1 MVTYQ
6 PDLVLQLSEK
16 WRITADSLQWII
28 EQMTSER
35 VHRQGRKA
43 KPEWRQRS
51 FIASTKTILLRV
63 LEEDGAVINK
73 KGQKALA
80 KLPDNFQEWRKAN

>member
-28 EQMTSER
+28 EQMTSEM
-35 VHRQGRKA
+35 VHRTGRKP
-43 KPEWRQRS
+43 KPEWRQHS
-51 FIASTKTILLRV
+51 FVASTKTVLLRV
-63 LEEDGAVINK
+63 LEEDGAVITDE
-73 KGQKALA
+73 GQKGLT
-80 KLPDNFQEWRKAN
+80 KLPDTFQEWRKAN